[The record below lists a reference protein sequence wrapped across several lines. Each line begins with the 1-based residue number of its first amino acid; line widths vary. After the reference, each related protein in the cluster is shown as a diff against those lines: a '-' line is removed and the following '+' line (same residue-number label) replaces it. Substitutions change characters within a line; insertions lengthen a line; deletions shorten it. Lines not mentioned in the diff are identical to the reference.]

1 MYECIINGIPARVEC
16 QIEFVCLYEELLVL
30 VENYVEREDDE
41 LLKMFNFHLKGGAVH
56 KRNFLKDS
64 FELSVSKILKRF

>member
-41 LLKMFNFHLKGGAVH
+41 LRPRVEDVQFSPERRGC
-56 KRNFLKDS
+56 S
-64 FELSVSKILKRF
+64 

>member
-1 MYECIINGIPARVEC
+1 MESPR
-16 QIEFVCLYEELLVL
+16 ELNVKLSLFACMKNSWFSLKIMSKGKTMSSVH
-30 VENYVEREDDE
+30 V
-41 LLKMFNFHLKGGAVH
+41 LKMFNFHLKGGAVH